1 MATGESAFTVEHHPD
16 EELTYTDAYEYYL
29 NDGGSYKALSTSKVE
44 DFMTTLKDL
53 DRTDYKTYTADDSVL
68 ADYGLDAPAVTF
80 TVSYTTEDEEQGSFS
95 LAFGKKGDNC
105 YMRMDDSPIIYAVDS
120 DTYTN
125 DIADTGYDT
134 LRPDE
139 VLKLNWD
146 DVESIDFTIDGT
158 TYTVE
163 KKGDTYKIGDDVVEF
178 DDVQSAVDGLKVN
191 EFNTETPAKKEE
203 ASFTVHLDN
212 DSFPQLTVT
221 MYQYDGD
228 NCLVQLDG
236 TTLGY
241 VSRSL
246 VVDLTEAVN
255 AITLGLDS

>member
-1 MATGESAFTVEHHPD
+1 
-16 EELTYTDAYEYYL
+16 
-29 NDGGSYKALSTSKVE
+29 
-44 DFMTTLKDL
+44 MTTLKDL

-80 TVSYTTEDEEQGSFS
+80 TGSYTTEDKEQGSFS

-146 DVESIDFTIDGT
+146 DVKSIDFTIDGT

-178 DDVQSAVDGLKVN
+178 DDVQSAVDGLKVKRVQHRN
-191 EFNTETPAKKEE
+191 AFQEGGSLLHGASGQRQLPPAGGDHVPVRRRQLPGPAGRHHAGVCIPVAGGGPDRGGERHHAGTGQLILAHSKRG
-203 ASFTVHLDN
+203 TVPHGHCLTGLFSELYCLNPAAHLRRN
-212 DSFPQLTVT
+212 GPV
-221 MYQYDGD
+221 
-228 NCLVQLDG
+228 
-236 TTLGY
+236 
-241 VSRSL
+241 
-246 VVDLTEAVN
+246 
-255 AITLGLDS
+255 

>member
-1 MATGESAFTVEHHPD
+1 M
-16 EELTYTDAYEYYL
+16 
-29 NDGGSYKALSTSKVE
+29 
-44 DFMTTLKDL
+44 
-53 DRTDYKTYTADDSVL
+53 
-68 ADYGLDAPAVTF
+68 
-80 TVSYTTEDEEQGSFS
+80 
-95 LAFGKKGDNC
+95 
-105 YMRMDDSPIIYAVDS
+105 DS

-146 DVESIDFTIDGT
+146 DVKSIDFTIDGT

-246 VVDLTEAVN
+246 MVDLTEAVN